1 MAEAGPPLEGDGYV
15 DAIYSYLW
23 MKSQDRRS
31 CPNILV
37 PDTVIYKYRH
47 IAQVSSDQGCFILT
61 FPTRTHASATVFM
74 MHEGC
79 ASAATR

>member
-31 CPNILV
+31 CPNILI

-47 IAQVSSDQGCFILT
+47 IAQVS
-61 FPTRTHASATVFM
+61 ATPRVP
-74 MHEGC
+74 
-79 ASAATR
+79 

>member
-31 CPNILV
+31 CPNILI

-47 IAQVSSDQGCFILT
+47 IAQVRGTPDAPDPKL
-61 FPTRTHASATVFM
+61 
-74 MHEGC
+74 
-79 ASAATR
+79 AAFWKSEKDP

>member
-31 CPNILV
+31 CPNILI

-47 IAQVSSDQGCFILT
+47 IAQVTLPSTPLRLVSL
-61 FPTRTHASATVFM
+61 PVSAP
-74 MHEGC
+74 
-79 ASAATR
+79 AIPPPR

>member
-15 DAIYSYLW
+15 DAIYSYMW

-31 CPNILV
+31 CPNILI

-47 IAQVSSDQGCFILT
+47 IAQVRPLPQWKRL
-61 FPTRTHASATVFM
+61 
-74 MHEGC
+74 
-79 ASAATR
+79 